1 MTEPGADTGGGLGAV
16 KVVKKK
22 IPELAAILAWAVPGL
37 GHYYLG
43 QRGKAVILFSAIVFS
58 FVLGIILAD
67 FEAVSIPEHKYA
79 FFAQM
84 GTGGPTLIAL
94 VVTGGEISEKG
105 RAINPLNA
113 IGLLYTMVAGLLN
126 YVVACDAYERA
137 VKRKYGNG

>member
-1 MTEPGADTGGGLGAV
+1 LTEQEARAEKGAV
-16 KVVKKK
+16 RAGKK
-22 IPELAAILAWAVPGL
+22 IPELAAVLAWLMPGL

-43 QRGKAVILFSAIVFS
+43 QRSKAVILFCAILLA
-58 FVLGIILAD
+58 FVLGVILAD

-84 GTGGPTLIAL
+84 GSGGPTLLTLFI
-94 VVTGGEISEKG
+94 TGGEIGEKG
-105 RAINPLNA
+105 RAIDPLNS

-137 VKRKYGNG
+137 ARGRHESA